1 MGKARDLANIIS
13 GGFTFD
19 DIPNIPA
26 SKITSGTIDNARISL
41 DAAEIPDLNT
51 SKITA
56 GTLDV
61 ARVPDMN
68 ASKITAGTFPDA
80 RLPSTALNSN
90 VDLTTLNADH
100 LTSGTVAD
108 ARLPST
114 ALNSNVDLTNL
125 SATNMTSGTLP
136 DARFPAT
143 LPAISAANLTNLPA
157 SGAVFKSTSF
167 VETGSNRSLSGSLT
181 THLSRDFTISSGKT
195 GVVICTIGLMSPYEG
210 SAGQMAGRFTISG
223 AQSINGNEVT
233 GHRGHFGNW
242 AGHFSLTQA
251 FELTTSGSFTAN
263 FQARTNNG
271 NVTLN
276 ETSGSED
283 YMHIVVF
290 EE

>member
-68 ASKITAGTFPDA
+68 ASKITAGTF
-80 RLPSTALNSN
+80 L
-90 VDLTTLNADH
+90 
-100 LTSGTVAD
+100 D

-195 GVVICTIGLMSPYEG
+195 GVVICTVGLMSPFEG

>member
-1 MGKARDLANIIS
+1 MCMKHLGVDVLSISPRDLANIIS

-125 SATNMTSGTLP
+125 SASNMTSGTLP
-136 DARFPAT
+136 DARFPST

-157 SGAVFKSTSF
+157 S
-167 VETGSNRSLSGSLT
+167 
-181 THLSRDFTISSGKT
+181 
-195 GVVICTIGLMSPYEG
+195 
-210 SAGQMAGRFTISG
+210 
-223 AQSINGNEVT
+223 
-233 GHRGHFGNW
+233 
-242 AGHFSLTQA
+242 QA
-251 FELTTSGSFTAN
+251 NADTAN
-263 FQARTNNG
+263 LEGILQGTAP
-271 NVTLN
+271 TLN
-276 ETSGSED
+276 LLSFRK
-283 YMHIVVF
+283 V
-290 EE
+290 